1 MVIVALRVAGKLGTR
16 RISSQQL
23 QKQRLAAGIRRER
36 LEAALLRAGLDV
48 ENGEGQVVAVDTT
61 ALQCLA
67 GIRMR
72 QQVGVDRLLT
82 TDETLTDEILLQFAR
97 LGGEGLR
104 DAANAAVVQRGEAAE
119 KQLPLFQVALP
130 DALVLNGEQQATLVS
145 DTELAQ
151 QYRTQ
156 QGERIDT
163 GERRLGTGQGGQP
176 GCKDLVVGQRGEH
189 DALVLA
195 A

>member
-36 LEAALLRAGLDV
+36 LEAALLRTGLDV

-61 ALQCLA
+61 AFQCLA

-119 KQLPLFQVALP
+119 KQLPF
-130 DALVLNGEQQATLVS
+130 S
-145 DTELAQ
+145 
-151 QYRTQ
+151 R
-156 QGERIDT
+156 
-163 GERRLGTGQGGQP
+163 
-176 GCKDLVVGQRGEH
+176 
-189 DALVLA
+189 
-195 A
+195 